1 MQLKTNNHSKS
12 NFKKWSDFLSD
23 HTENNFFQSPEFY
36 KMCLEVKNFHPKVI
50 QVYDEKDN
58 LLGSLL
64 AIIISESNGIKGF
77 LSSRTVIYGGPLI
90 DEKNDKHSE
99 ILDKLLKGLINRVKN
114 KSLFIQFRNFFS
126 QKKHIDT
133 FNRNGFN
140 LQERLNSIVDT
151 SIEKAWKNISES
163 KRRQIKKSLRSGA
176 EIFIPTTIDEIRE
189 FYKLLFE
196 LYKYKVKK
204 PLPDWTFFKEFFER
218 IHNTEF
224 GKYLLIRFEGRIIGG
239 ILSPVTPTKTIYEW
253 YVCGLDKEYKEK
265 GIYPSILATYAAIDY
280 AIKNNISEFDFMGVG
295 KPNKEYG
302 VRDFK
307 MKFGGKTVNFGRF
320 ERINNKFLYS
330 VAEFGYNLLS
340 IYKKI

>member
-1 MQLKTNNHSKS
+1 MNIKINNTSES
-12 NFKKWSDFLSD
+12 NFKKWNDFLSNNP
-23 HTENNFFQSPEFY
+23 ENTFFQSPEFLR
-36 KMCLEVKNFHPKVI
+36 MCLKVKNFKPEVI
-50 QVYDEKDN
+50 QVYDERDN

-64 AIIISESNGIKGF
+64 AIIIRESNGIKGF
-77 LSSRTVIYGGPLI
+77 LSARTVIYGGPLI
-90 DEKNDKHSE
+90 DRKTDKYAE
-99 ILDKLLKGLINRVKN
+99 ILDALLRELINRVKN

-126 QKKHIDT
+126 QKDHIDV

-140 LQERLNSIVDT
+140 LQDRLNSVVNT
-151 SIEKAWKNISES
+151 SIEKVWKNISES

-176 EIFIPTTIDEIRE
+176 EIFVPTKIDEIRE

-204 PLPDWTFFKEFFER
+204 PLPNWTFFKQFFEK
-218 IHNTEF
+218 IHNTEY
-224 GKYLLIRFEGRIIGG
+224 GVYLLIRFNGKIIGG
-239 ILSPVTPTKTIYEW
+239 ILGPITPAKTIYEW
-253 YVCGLDKEYKEK
+253 YVCGLDKEYKAK
-265 GIYPSILATYAAIDY
+265 GVYPSILATYAAIDY